1 MTTETFDLSA
11 FTPTETDDLDAVAR
25 RYLALVAHKSEL
37 AMIEQELIDTLHTLA
52 GGKKEWQVDGHTI
65 ATTFKATSPKT
76 DGEGLLR
83 VVVAAARDERA
94 VDRETGE
101 ALESEGEAVARVLA
115 EVYPITNASV
125 RPRTTAL
132 KARHI
137 DLSEYS
143 EPGGWARTVRVQ

>member
-1 MTTETFDLSA
+1 MTDLSA
-11 FTPTETDDLDAVAR
+11 FIPTEADDLDAVAR
-25 RYLALVAHKSEL
+25 RYFALLDHKSDL
-37 AMIEQELIDTLHTLA
+37 AMVEQDLIDTLHTLA
-52 GGKKEWQVDGHTI
+52 GGKKDWAVDGRPI
-65 ATTFKATSPKT
+65 ATTFKPTSPKT

-115 EVYPITNASV
+115 EVYPIAIPSV

-137 DLSEYS
+137 DLSDFS
-143 EPGGWARTVRVQ
+143 EPGGWTRTVRAG